1 MKPWITIVAGLL
13 LVVSGCKGKSEEPRP
28 QTKGQVPAPDMRQA
42 QTEHSLLRIEAEM
55 LRDLKITTALVEER
69 PGGEGMV
76 LLGELHVNEN
86 TYAEVGPPIAAR
98 VLAVHAAS
106 GQFVSSGQPL
116 ATLQSTELGK
126 ARSQLI
132 TANARLEF
140 ARQTLERKRRLSSE
154 RIVSQ
159 REVQEA
165 EAVASAAEADLRAA
179 RAELQAL
186 GVSISLDD
194 SSDSSQFTVRSPI
207 AGTVLER
214 AAIRGQLA
222 DPAQPLFRIGDL
234 ANLWLTVQAFE
245 RDAVRLKPGFPVR
258 TTFAALPG
266 RTFTG
271 KVGLIGK
278 QVNPQSRTIP
288 VRVDVHN
295 DGGLLRPG
303 MSASAWVT
311 PGTDAPK
318 ILTVPAAAMQ
328 RIADDWVAFIPRSPD
343 TFEIRHVGR
352 GRDLGSEIEVLSGL
366 KTRETVV
373 VDGSFLL
380 KAEADKARGEGEEHE
395 H

>member
-1 MKPWITIVAGLL
+1 MKPWITIVASLL
-13 LVVSGCKGKSEEPRP
+13 LVLSGCKDKSEKPAS
-28 QTKGQVPAPDMRQA
+28 QTKGQAPVPEVRQSEA
-42 QTEHSLLRIEAEM
+42 GRGLLHIETEM
-55 LRDLKITTALVEER
+55 LRDVKITTAPVEER

-106 GQFVSSGQPL
+106 GQSISSGQPL

-126 ARSQLI
+126 TRSALI
-132 TANARLEF
+132 TANARLEL

-165 EAVASAAEADLRAA
+165 EAEASAAEADLRAA

-194 SSDSSQFTVRSPI
+194 SSDSSQFTLRSPI

-214 AAIRGQLA
+214 TAVRGQLA

-234 ANLWLTVQAFE
+234 SNLWLTVQAFE

-258 TTFAALPG
+258 TALAALPG

-366 KTRETVV
+366 KTGETVV